1 MKVNIPVTLGTIFLF
16 TGLALLTGWLYSFFS
31 TREFL
36 QNAIVVE
43 SRVVETYYESGIHG
57 PGSLY
62 TVFFYVVDGKEY
74 ITTGRGCSGSC
85 VRYKDDSIVEILVS
99 PKDPQDIREDTFSD
113 LWGGSIILIIV
124 GLPFCFV
131 GSLILRLRY
140 RNSFAVLKANI
151 PATVGTI
158 FLLAGLA
165 TLTGGLYSFFS
176 TREFLQNAIV
186 VESRVVETY
195 YESSNKGRGSLYTVF
210 SYVVDGKEYITT
222 GRGCSGSCSQ
232 YYDDSI
238 VEILV
243 SPKDPQD
250 IREDTSSGWFVSI
263 ILIIIGLPFC
273 FFGSLILRY
282 RNSFKEN
289 DDGSFSADLD

>member
-99 PKDPQDIREDTFSD
+99 PKDPQDIREDT
-113 LWGGSIILIIV
+113 
-124 GLPFCFV
+124 
-131 GSLILRLRY
+131 
-140 RNSFAVLKANI
+140 
-151 PATVGTI
+151 
-158 FLLAGLA
+158 
-165 TLTGGLYSFFS
+165 
-176 TREFLQNAIV
+176 
-186 VESRVVETY
+186 
-195 YESSNKGRGSLYTVF
+195 
-210 SYVVDGKEYITT
+210 
-222 GRGCSGSCSQ
+222 
-232 YYDDSI
+232 
-238 VEILV
+238 
-243 SPKDPQD
+243 
-250 IREDTSSGWFVSI
+250 SSGWFVSI
-263 ILIIIGLPFC
+263 ILIIVGLPFC

-289 DDGSFSADLD
+289 DDGRFSADLD